1 MAYSLRLVLYLAK
14 VFLVIA
20 LPRSGSPACAWARC
34 AGGVVGARYYVDERD
49 PKVCSIPTIYF
60 LLVRE
65 QTRLLEAKIDF
76 VILGLRR
83 PPEDSLQAVSL
94 SPSRCHRLAAVV

>member
-1 MAYSLRLVLYLAK
+1 MLNT
-14 VFLVIA
+14 
-20 LPRSGSPACAWARC
+20 
-34 AGGVVGARYYVDERD
+34 DH
-49 PKVCSIPTIYF
+49 F

-94 SPSRCHRLAAVV
+94 SPSRCHTASAAVV